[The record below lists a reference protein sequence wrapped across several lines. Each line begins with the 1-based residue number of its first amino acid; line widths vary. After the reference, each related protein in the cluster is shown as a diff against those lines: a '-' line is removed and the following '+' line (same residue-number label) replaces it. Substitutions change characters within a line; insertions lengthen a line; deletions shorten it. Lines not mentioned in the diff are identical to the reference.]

1 MQPGRHG
8 RLTMGSNETKGMR
21 DAIARETKSLVKEGI
36 SRDKAKKIATDCAH
50 RADRRAEQNK
60 R

>member
-1 MQPGRHG
+1 
-8 RLTMGSNETKGMR
+8 MGSNETKGMR

-36 SRDKAKKIATDCAH
+36 PRDKAKKIATDCAH